1 MSNEN
6 TCTSSGVFMRGLKHP
21 LARMPL
27 GPRSPGTPVGP
38 RSPGTPVRLRSPG
51 TPVGPR
57 SPGTPLGPR
66 SPGTPL
72 GPRSPGTPLRP
83 RSPGTPLGPCSP
95 GTPVGPR
102 SPGMPVGPRSPGM
115 PLGPRS
121 PGLPFGLPPH
131 HGGCNPNSIN
141 FDTLKTCFNTAG
153 NSRTACKSVTTAS
166 SMDKKANAP
175 VTLKGALAKG
185 GREESKG
192 IFPAVDPT
200 PKPAGFRITQAH
212 ILPQKRGSSS
222 GPTGVGGDKQMN
234 VKPPPSRKKPPVTRQ
249 NVVGVQGKEP
259 FRASAHSTAG
269 CAQPKKKPLPVMRV
283 RPMKPGRPPRVDLG
297 QYRSRVAIVSVDNVL
312 KDSYIYD
319 DVGED
324 CIYDNDLSS
333 VTVVHTLH
341 DVYP

>member
-1 MSNEN
+1 MS
-6 TCTSSGVFMRGLKHP
+6 T
-21 LARMPL
+21 
-27 GPRSPGTPVGP
+27 SPGGHDLYTLSP
-38 RSPGTPVRLRSPG
+38 RTV
-51 TPVGPR
+51 TQ
-57 SPGTPLGPR
+57 PLF
-66 SPGTPL
+66 SE
-72 GPRSPGTPLRP
+72 
-83 RSPGTPLGPCSP
+83 
-95 GTPVGPR
+95 
-102 SPGMPVGPRSPGM
+102 
-115 PLGPRS
+115 
-121 PGLPFGLPPH
+121 
-131 HGGCNPNSIN
+131 CNPNSVN

-200 PKPAGFRITQAH
+200 PKPAGFRIAQAH

-297 QYRSRVAIVSVDNVL
+297 QYRSRGEVTCNQEASENVREILQNAAKAHGVS
-312 KDSYIYD
+312 
-319 DVGED
+319 
-324 CIYDNDLSS
+324 
-333 VTVVHTLH
+333 HTGKLGHLNNLVKVRRLLDASQTLFLH
-341 DVYP
+341 AACFLRSLCRSFTA